1 MERKLVETALESNQN
16 GCSICQREFEAGL
29 GLSVTGYPYNSYPDL
44 VCRRC
49 KSKALNEKGEAARQ
63 VWSDNPVFIEG
74 VKCWFRGH
82 SYMRDFWDCHSWQEF
97 ARYNQSRFG
106 W

>member
-16 GCSICQREFEAGL
+16 GCSICQREFEVGL

-49 KSKALNEKGEAARQ
+49 ESKALNEKGEAKISSKGQ
-63 VWSDNPVFIEG
+63 QLEFSSG
-74 VKCWFRGH
+74 VLTL
-82 SYMRDFWDCHSWQEF
+82 
-97 ARYNQSRFG
+97 
-106 W
+106 